1 MIDIKELENNKELY
15 LKAFLNKGYDLKKD
29 VDEAISLNKEYLKLL
44 NKEQEIRSELN
55 ILTKQIKTNKDNNL
69 IVKAKEIS
77 TLASKIKDEISDLK
91 TKLFELISYFPNI
104 NSAEVPVGSDEKDN
118 VFLSY
123 HLDDKKRNDSFIK
136 PHWEIIKSKQ
146 MILDEEASFISG
158 TRQII
163 YHNKASQLIRAIE
176 NLMIDNAIESNYI
189 QIETPV
195 IVNKKTLYNTGQLPK
210 FENDLFKL
218 EGEDKYL
225 IPTAEVPLTNLGANK
240 IFNEN
245 QLPIKYFA
253 NTNCFRKEAGAA
265 GKDTRG
271 LIRLHQFKKVELV
284 KFGKP
289 EAEEKDFNEMLE
301 TAKNI
306 LEKLKIPYRLVQL
319 CTGDSSFASR
329 KTIDIEVWMPGL
341 KKYLEISS
349 ISSMG
354 NFQSRRMKS
363 RYKKDNSKKELI
375 YTYNGSGLAID
386 RTMAAVIE
394 NYYQSDGKIK
404 IPEVLKKYLS
414 FSEF

>member
-1 MIDIKELENNKELY
+1 
-15 LKAFLNKGYDLKKD
+15 
-29 VDEAISLNKEYLKLL
+29 
-44 NKEQEIRSELN
+44 
-55 ILTKQIKTNKDNNL
+55 
-69 IVKAKEIS
+69 
-77 TLASKIKDEISDLK
+77 
-91 TKLFELISYFPNI
+91 
-104 NSAEVPVGSDEKDN
+104 
-118 VFLSY
+118 
-123 HLDDKKRNDSFIK
+123 
-136 PHWEIIKSKQ
+136 

-329 KTIDIEVWMPGL
+329 KTIDIEV
-341 KKYLEISS
+341 
-349 ISSMG
+349 
-354 NFQSRRMKS
+354 
-363 RYKKDNSKKELI
+363 
-375 YTYNGSGLAID
+375 
-386 RTMAAVIE
+386 
-394 NYYQSDGKIK
+394 
-404 IPEVLKKYLS
+404 
-414 FSEF
+414 